1 MWHHPS
7 PWMLVFVA
15 VDCKVSLLGI
25 TGQASHLGSFTFPPG
40 LDIGKIKLKVSK
52 ITILDRAF
60 LAPLLLND
68 CLGQRGM
75 ILGFFFQILHPI
87 QYCAFLS
94 LSCSASASLCALY
107 AASLTPENFTEW
119 LCCSMCR
126 CACGSPSGITV
137 FSLSVFLGSESNDTG
152 SPSNLASALKSKH

>member
-25 TGQASHLGSFTFPPG
+25 AGQASHLGSFTFPPG
-40 LDIGKIKLKVSK
+40 LDMGKIKLKVSK

-75 ILGFFFQILHPI
+75 ILGFIPILHPI
-87 QYCAFLS
+87 QSNIVPFCHYPAMRLPACAHCMRVHWHLKTS
-94 LSCSASASLCALY
+94 LGDSAAACTDVHADLHQESL
-107 AASLTPENFTEW
+107 
-119 LCCSMCR
+119 
-126 CACGSPSGITV
+126 
-137 FSLSVFLGSESNDTG
+137 FSLYQYF
-152 SPSNLASALKSKH
+152 SALRVMTQAPGVTLLQP

>member
-25 TGQASHLGSFTFPPG
+25 AGQASHLGSFTFPPG
-40 LDIGKIKLKVSK
+40 PDMGKITLKVSK

-60 LAPLLLND
+60 LAHLLLND
-68 CLGQRGM
+68 CLGQMGM
-75 ILGFFFQILHPI
+75 ILGFIPILHPI
-87 QYCAFLS
+87 QYCAFPS
-94 LSCSASASLCALY
+94 LSCYASASLYALY
-107 AASLTPENFTEW
+107 AASLTPENVTEW

-126 CACGSPSGITV
+126 CARRSPSGITV

>member
-40 LDIGKIKLKVSK
+40 QDIGKIKLKVSK

-75 ILGFFFQILHPI
+75 ILGFFFSDFASNSIL
-87 QYCAFLS
+87 C
-94 LSCSASASLCALY
+94 
-107 AASLTPENFTEW
+107 
-119 LCCSMCR
+119 
-126 CACGSPSGITV
+126 
-137 FSLSVFLGSESNDTG
+137 LSVIILLCVCQLVRIVCSFTDTWKLHRVTLLQHVQMCMWISIRNHCFLFISISRLWE
-152 SPSNLASALKSKH
+152 